1 MIALTF
7 STGEAVL
14 VNHSAG
20 PLLFCLT
27 KKRTVHYFVTMNY
40 SAQQSLCKGK
50 TERKQRDIYIY
61 FLKAFI
67 VNVRSAQK
75 FSAASII

>member
-27 KKRTVHYFVTMNY
+27 KKQTVHYFVTMNY

-50 TERKQRDIYIY
+50 TEKT
-61 FLKAFI
+61 KG
-67 VNVRSAQK
+67 
-75 FSAASII
+75 